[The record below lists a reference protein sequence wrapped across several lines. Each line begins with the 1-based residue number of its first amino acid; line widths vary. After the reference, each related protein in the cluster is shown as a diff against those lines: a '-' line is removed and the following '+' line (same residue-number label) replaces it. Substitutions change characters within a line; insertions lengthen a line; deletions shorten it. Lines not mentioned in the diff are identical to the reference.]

1 MAYILTNIFLL
12 INAIFKSF
20 YSKTNNISVIIKI
33 YLLTNSLLSF
43 NNSLIFFTALG
54 VCNYK
59 IQIINI
65 NK

>member
-1 MAYILTNIFLL
+1 M
-12 INAIFKSF
+12 FKLF
-20 YSKTNNISVIIKI
+20 YSKINNISMIIKI

-59 IQIINI
+59 IQITNI